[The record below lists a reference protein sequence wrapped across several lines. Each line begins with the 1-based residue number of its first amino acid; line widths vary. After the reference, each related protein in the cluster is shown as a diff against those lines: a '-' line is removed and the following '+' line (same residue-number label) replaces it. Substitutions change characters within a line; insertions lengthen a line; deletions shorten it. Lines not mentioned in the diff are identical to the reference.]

1 MSTRGACL
9 LLEPRNTSMRVRLNT
24 SSTVEPGL
32 RISLRDRGDLLQRL
46 QHPVESAEL
55 FGCDQCLSA
64 ARLLISSQ
72 GAWRVQTYRLSYGY
86 AIRSAVKNP
95 ISDGFELGGRLN
107 AIRILSDKSLSHAR
121 RR

>member
-1 MSTRGACL
+1 MNS
-9 LLEPRNTSMRVRLNT
+9 SSRVDEYQESLFAVGTAQHIHARALT
-24 SSTVEPGL
+24 STVQPGL
-32 RISLRDRGDLLQRL
+32 RISLRDRVDLLQRL

-64 ARLLISSQ
+64 VRLLISSR

-95 ISDGFELGGRLN
+95 IR
-107 AIRILSDKSLSHAR
+107 RI
-121 RR
+121 